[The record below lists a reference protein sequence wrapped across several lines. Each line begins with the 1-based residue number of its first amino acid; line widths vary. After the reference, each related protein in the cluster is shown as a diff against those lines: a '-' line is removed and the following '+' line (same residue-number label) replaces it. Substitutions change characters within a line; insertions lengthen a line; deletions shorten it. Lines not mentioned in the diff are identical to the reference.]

1 MSRSS
6 AICISPLS
14 IGSRWRL
21 NIGWPPWNISI
32 LSLAFAVYL
41 LLGMTIFVAVEN
53 DGGANKAREEYEL
66 KIMKESA
73 MKTFKMSSSDYDK
86 LFQQIQEHSRS
97 YTRSEWTYEN
107 GLSFVVQVVTTIGG
121 LKAYIKYLSI
131 Y

>member
-1 MSRSS
+1 
-6 AICISPLS
+6 
-14 IGSRWRL
+14 
-21 NIGWPPWNISI
+21 
-32 LSLAFAVYL
+32 
-41 LLGMTIFVAVEN
+41 MTIFVAVEN